1 MRPARKSDTDPPRRV
16 TEFIQSII
24 SIPLE
29 EIEAPLSRFTWDYDD
44 KGSFHHWTELFL
56 HFNFFLSKYV
66 SSRNDL
72 QLSDN
77 MLDEEI
83 LFPKGAV
90 LQILRVLTI
99 IFENCRDK
107 GSFSGLEHFTHLLSS
122 NDPEILLA
130 ALQALVALVKINP
143 AKLHLSGR
151 LPVNVVLNRHLLALS
166 QGWGSKEEGLGL
178 FSCVVENGC
187 DSSASQLG
195 STLHFEFYKDN
206 ALDSAENTSGQNM
219 AGLQVVHVPGL
230 LLQPKD
236 SIGFLKDLV
245 HKYQIPGELRFTIWT
260 RIRYASAF
268 SSITSRRQYTCI
280 RLLAFM
286 VLVQSSDTHEEL
298 GAFFSNDPE
307 FMNDLMKVL
316 QSEDLIPDDIRALAM
331 WALSYQFAA
340 ISASQERSRALNVP
354 NIVTNA
360 ANRVF
365 LLSLLQKAVMSL
377 TTTEA
382 CSISLVEGALYFFLA
397 HVTSS
402 SASPSPTRE
411 TGLIPALLPLLED
424 TNSTHM
430 HLVVCAV
437 KILRKF
443 MDYSSPAVTLFRDL
457 RGLDN
462 SVRRLK
468 IEVNRVVE
476 VSEGSDI
483 ATSSFNE
490 LKYGQILYSQRRL
503 IKALLK
509 VLGLTTYAP
518 ATAARAPNS
527 EESSLPSSL
536 SLIFRHSHKFGGDI
550 FSSGVTLMN
559 ELIHK
564 DPTCFS
570 MLHAAGLPTAF
581 LDAISEDLLLPS
593 SKALCCIPNGLDAL
607 CLNNVGLQAVTE
619 RNALQFLVGVFTS
632 RKYLLSLNEGVAP
645 LANAMEELMRHVPS
659 LRGPGVDVIIEILRK
674 VATMEIVGL
683 ESKEMKD
690 CPVPMETDSEDK
702 YNAGVAVT
710 GTAAQNMTNERFLQL
725 CISHA
730 MVFVH
735 RALETSDICR
745 IFVEKKGIEA
755 LMSFLTL
762 PGIPLSPDG
771 MTVAVHMVAV
781 SKVFTHQ
788 HSNVLAQV
796 YCEFL
801 RGHLRATSDELDPVA
816 GTNLL
821 AAENGLNQKVFWC
834 FFVLQFFVFLAD
846 ATRENR
852 WLAALMTEFGN
863 GSKDVLIDI
872 GRIHREI
879 LWQIAL
885 FEDSKVGVKK
895 DDGPSVK
902 ALTTDS
908 DSPASDIDEHMPS
921 SIGQYVD
928 LILNQHRQSSVWNAE
943 HQLFDLIHL
952 FHDFGHRARLQR
964 RLNMDSSSRSRQIS
978 SRQISSHSDE
988 GTSRSKTESSKP
1000 KSLHS
1005 FCYEI
1010 LRSLSFHISHL
1021 FSEMGKVMHLPSRR
1035 RDESPTVGPAS
1046 KSVASTFANI
1056 FLDDLN
1062 FAGHINISETEV
1074 PISAKCSYLG
1084 KVVDFIQAVI
1094 VDRQESCNPVLL
1106 NSFYAHGV
1114 IKSLLTTFEAT
1125 GQLLWTV
1132 MQTPSMMETEVK
1144 EQEHKDESDKAW
1156 IFSTLVTYAGLM
1168 DHLVRPT
1175 SILASNSSQFLVQ
1188 PVAGGDFSLPKD
1200 PESFAKVLQSQV
1212 LKAVR
1217 PLWNHPLFPQ
1227 CSVEFISLI
1236 CSIMKHVYTGVDA
1249 KMVKATGNVGNA
1261 SFQGVAP
1268 PLDESAIAMIVEMG
1282 FSRSRAEEA
1291 LRHVRSNRV
1300 ELAMEWLINHPE
1312 EASQEDDEL
1321 ARALALSLGNTDSSS
1336 TEEMATDQKVME
1348 EEEDLV
1354 QSPPIDEILSTC
1366 VKLLQAKDSL
1376 AFPLRDLLVI
1386 LCTRND
1392 GQDRE
1397 RVILFLVDQLKLCNG
1412 SDGRHNSLLSL
1423 TSHVLALI
1431 LHEDNVACQV
1441 ASQNGLVSVLLDVLS
1456 NFCPAEVEME
1466 SMPELKYVTAILLV
1480 LGHMVQA
1487 KPKSDSN
1494 ALMSDQLKKR
1504 DESLQNS
1511 ENVVDNQQKSLEN
1524 AFNVGEGYMTS
1535 EEQKRAIDI
1544 VCNFIQIHFPST
1556 TIQALLQLC
1565 ARLTRVHAIALRFL
1579 EKGGLAALLNLPTKC
1594 LFSGFDNVA
1603 TTIIRHI
1610 LEDPHTLQL
1619 AMESEIRHSI
1629 VAASTRNIGGRVS
1642 PRTFLSN
1649 LAPVISRDPA
1659 VFILAARAV
1668 CQIEM
1673 HGERPYVILSKD
1685 REKEKGKEKEKLLEK
1700 DKQGTGDKAI
1710 QVEKGL
1716 LGNVG
1721 NGSIK
1726 ISDVGGKTKGHKK
1739 SSHNFASVIEQL
1751 LDVVIQFSPS
1761 AKDDI
1766 GGKSQCLGSATDME
1780 VDENPLDGKGK
1791 AVVGKDNV
1799 ELECKSSAALA
1810 RAAFIL
1816 KLLTEILLMYPSA
1829 INVVLRRDTESS
1841 HFKGPLQGGST
1852 VMGHGGPLYH
1862 VLNRLLPYGGHHSKE
1877 KPPNSEW
1884 RQKLSSKASQF
1895 LMAVCVRSGEGRR
1908 RVFVEIVNFLNAYFD
1923 SHDGGYKPP
1932 DSQMNAFIDFIN
1944 DVLAARSPSGSN
1956 ISAEVSKTLIDVG
1969 AVQALCL
1976 TLKYLDLDHPDSVKI
1991 VNGIVKALESL
2002 TVEQIQSQEDSENKH
2017 GSRGASDSSRHQL
2030 PNDGENQEGP
2040 SSDTIAQPRQNETD
2054 FDQMESSHDAL
2065 MSIQNAANLMIGS
2078 EEDFTHES
2086 VEEDG
2091 VVADYSMDNGG
2102 QDSSADEDEEE
2113 EMSGDGGEEDAEDDD
2128 EDEEEDDEELDEDD
2142 VHHLSH
2148 PDADQDDQDVHEL
2161 GDDFD
2166 EDDIL
2171 EDEEDDDD
2179 ENNFIFRLEDG
2190 IDMFNHF
2197 EVLGREGDFP
2207 SDPFHVMPIE
2217 EVFGA
2222 NRRQGRTT
2230 SIYNLLGRTDDRGA
2244 AFQHPLLVPSV
2255 PSRSVMHRSTEN
2267 AGDRLIMDR
2276 NLESTSAPS
2285 DLDSIFRT
2293 LRSGRPG
2300 NRLSNWADDS
2310 QQLRGT
2316 NNSSIALG
2324 IEELFVSQLRRA
2336 TPVEDGP
2343 TVQGNDANV
2352 SHEKGEASVSQAADD
2367 GTPTLQPQEDNLV
2380 REEQEQSQT
2389 EGNIGE
2395 NINTDAAQPLQH
2407 SSEVQVNQSTI
2418 SGQHDLDVQD
2428 ERNERSMRDVEAVS
2442 QDSSGSGATLGESL
2456 RSLEVE
2462 IGSADGHDDAG
2473 ERPPLGDSQTT
2484 RIQALGRVLGATGN
2498 LNQIN
2503 TSGNME
2509 GVQVENTNRDPVQPD
2524 TVREMNQTV
2533 IDGASTEQQQ
2543 TNLAAGP
2550 SIDPAFLEALPEDL
2564 RTEVLASQQNQP
2576 AQTVNND
2583 PPNTDEIDPEFLA
2596 ALPPDIQAEVLA
2608 QQRAQRLLQSRQF
2621 EGQPVDMDSASI
2633 LATLPPDLRAEVLLT
2648 SPEAVLANISE
2659 SLVTE
2664 ARRLRQRFGY
2674 YLPTDRLGAARR
2686 TLIDRSRRNGSGI
2699 GGRNGSMGSDRVGSS
2714 STHKTIFG
2722 DKLIEADGKPLVD
2735 AQALKAMLRLLRL
2748 VQPVYKGPLQRLLF
2762 NICTHSV
2769 TRVTLVQLLLDMLL
2783 PDVEGSAGN
2792 SDSDGMSSYRLYGC
2806 LGHVNYSRPQL
2817 SDGVPPLVSR
2827 RVLETL
2833 THLAQN
2839 HPLVAKHLLY
2849 LEENKS
2855 LKPKRDHDMG
2865 RGKALMIDEEN
2876 RLETINEEDSGK
2888 FPIVL
2893 LLKLLNQ
2900 PLYSRSTAHLEQ
2912 VMGLLKVIMQSIEID
2927 AQSGSESQPL
2937 DSVQKP
2943 APPDGTT
2950 DDQLGSSGLEMA
2962 SHASSSGTGKK
2973 FDATTVLLGIPK
2985 TELRLLS
2992 SLLAREGL
3000 SELAYSH
3007 SVDVLMKLV
3016 KIVPSHRHLFI
3027 NELANATETL
3037 SNIAVSELQSFG
3049 EGENIVLSTTLSGAA
3064 ILRVLQALSSLAAS
3078 FQKEKDDEVLPEQE
3092 HAESLGT
3099 IRSLNAGLEPLWQ
3112 ELSLCI
3118 SKIENRSSS
3127 MSLVPSASGTNGIL
3141 PPLPPGTQRVL
3152 PYIEAF
3158 FVTCEKLQSGQ
3169 TTSGQ
3174 LECISATATEV
3185 KEATSLFESTQ
3196 SLSSTAQQRK
3206 IDEKG
3211 ITLMKFAEKH
3221 KRLLNA
3227 FVRQNSGLLE
3237 KSLSLLL
3244 KVPRLI
3250 EFDNKRAYFRSK
3262 IRQHQDH
3269 QNYSSVR
3276 ISVRRAYVLEDSYN
3290 QLRMRQARE
3299 LKGRLNVHFQG
3310 EEGIDAG
3317 GLTREWYQLLS
3328 RVIFDKNAL
3337 LFTTV
3342 GNEATF
3348 QPNPNSCYQTEH
3360 LSYFKFVGRV
3370 VAKALFDGQLLDVHF
3385 TRSFYK
3391 HILGAKVTYHDIEAV
3406 DPDYYKN
3413 LKWMLENDIRDM
3425 PDLTFSMDAD
3435 EEKLILYEKEEV
3447 TDHELIPGGRNIR
3460 VTEENK
3466 HEYVDLVAE
3475 HRLTTAIR
3483 PQINAFLEGF
3493 NELVPRN
3500 LISIFND
3507 KELELL
3513 ISGLPEIDLDDLRA
3527 NTEYAGYSAAS
3538 PVIQWFWE
3546 AVQSFNKE
3554 DRARLIQ
3561 FVTGTSKVPLE
3572 GFKALQGISGLQR
3585 FQIHK
3590 AYGSPDRL
3598 PSAHT
3603 CFNQLDLPEY
3613 PSREQLEERLLLAIH
3628 EANEGFGF
3636 G

>member
-1 MRPARKSDTDPPRRV
+1 MRPARKSDNDPPQRV
-16 TEFIQSII
+16 MNFIRNII
-24 SIPLE
+24 STPLE
-29 EIEAPLSRFTWDYDD
+29 EIEAPLSRFTWDYDN
-44 KGSFHHWTELFL
+44 KGNFHHWTELFV
-56 HFNFFLSKYV
+56 HFNLFFSKYV
-66 SSRNDL
+66 SSRKDL

-77 MLDEEI
+77 MLDEETP
-83 LFPKGAV
+83 FPKGTV
-90 LQILRVLTI
+90 LQILRVLSI
-99 IFENCRDK
+99 IFENCRNK

-130 ALQALVALVKINP
+130 ALHALVALVKINP
-143 AKLHLSGR
+143 AKLHLSGK
-151 LPVNVVLNRHLLALS
+151 LPGSVVLNRHLLALS

-187 DSSASQLG
+187 DSAASQLG
-195 STLHFEFYKDN
+195 SALHFEFYTDRG
-206 ALDSAENTSGQNM
+206 LDTAENSNGKNT

-236 SIGFLKDLV
+236 EVLFMKDLID
-245 HKYQIPGELRFTIWT
+245 KYQVPVELRFTLWT

-268 SSITSRRQYTCI
+268 SSVTSRRQYTCI

-307 FMNDLMKVL
+307 FMNELMKVL
-316 QSEDLIPDDIRALAM
+316 ESEGLIPDNIRASAM
-331 WALSYQFAA
+331 WALGYQFAA
-340 ISASQERSRALNVP
+340 ISASHERTRVLNVP
-354 NIVTNA
+354 NIVSNA

-365 LLSLLQKAVMSL
+365 LLSLLQKAIMSL
-377 TTTEA
+377 TMREA
-382 CSISLVEGALYFFLA
+382 CPISLVEGALYFFLA
-397 HVTSS
+397 YVTSS

-443 MDYSSPAVTLFRDL
+443 MDYSNPAVTLFRDL
-457 RGLDN
+457 GGLDN
-462 SVRRLK
+462 SIKRLQ

-476 VSEGSDI
+476 VPDSCNI
-483 ATSSFNE
+483 ATSAFDESRYE
-490 LKYGQILYSQRRL
+490 DQIPYCQRRL

-509 VLGLTTYAP
+509 VLGLTTSTRP
-518 ATAARAPNS
+518 PNS

-536 SLIFRHSHKFGGDI
+536 SLIFSHSHKFGGDV
-550 FSSGVTLMN
+550 FSSAVTLMN

-570 MLHAAGLPTAF
+570 MLHAAGLTTAF
-581 LDAISEDLLLPS
+581 LDAISEGLLLPS
-593 SKALCCIPNGLDAL
+593 SKSLCCIPSGLDAL
-607 CLNNVGLQAVTE
+607 CLNNIGLQEVTE

-659 LRGPGVDVIIEILRK
+659 LRGAGVDVIIEILKK
-674 VATMEIVGL
+674 VATMGETCL
-683 ESKEMKD
+683 ASKEIKD
-690 CPVPMETDSEDK
+690 SPVPMETDSDDK
-702 YNAGVAVT
+702 HNAGVEITGAAV
-710 GTAAQNMTNERFLQL
+710 QNMTNERFLQL

-735 RALETSDICR
+735 RALENSESCR
-745 IFVEKKGIEA
+745 IFVEKEGVEA
-755 LMSFLTL
+755 LMRFLTL

-771 MTVAVHMVAV
+771 MSVAVHMVAV
-781 SKVFTHQ
+781 SKVFTQQ
-788 HSNVLAQV
+788 HSTVLARV
-796 YCEFL
+796 FCECL
-801 RGHLRATSDELDPVA
+801 RGHLKATFEELNPAA

-821 AAENGLNQKVFWC
+821 AAENGLNRKIFWC
-834 FFVLQFFVFLAD
+834 LFVLQFFVFLAD

-852 WLAALMTEFGN
+852 WLAALMAEFGN

-879 LWQIAL
+879 LLQIAL
-885 FEDSKVGVKK
+885 FEDSKVGIKK
-895 DDGPSVK
+895 DDGPSVSGV
-902 ALTTDS
+902 TTDS
-908 DSPASDIDEHMPS
+908 DAPPSDIDDHMPT

-928 LILNQHRQSSVWNAE
+928 LILSQHRQSSVWNAE
-943 HQLFDLIHL
+943 PQLFDLIHL

-964 RLNMDSSSRSRQIS
+964 RLNMDSSSRSRQS
-978 SRQISSHSDE
+978 STRQSLSNSDD
-988 GTSRSKTESSKP
+988 GLSRSKTESSKP
-1000 KSLHS
+1000 KSIHS

-1021 FSEMGKVMHLPSRR
+1021 FSELGKVMHLSSRR
-1035 RDESPTVGPAS
+1035 RDDSQTVSPAS
-1046 KSVASTFANI
+1046 KSVASTFATI
-1056 FLDDLN
+1056 FLDDL
-1062 FAGHINISETEV
+1062 SSLVELPT
-1074 PISAKCSYLG
+1074 SAKCSYLG

-1114 IKSLLTTFEAT
+1114 IKSVIETFEAT
-1125 GQLLWTV
+1125 SQLLWTV
-1132 MQTPSMMETEVK
+1132 MQTTSMMETELK
-1144 EQEHKDESDKAW
+1144 QCEQNEGSDKAW
-1156 IFSTLVTYAGLM
+1156 IFGTLITYAGLM
-1168 DHLVRPT
+1168 DHLVRPAC
-1175 SILASNSSQFLVQ
+1175 ILASTSSHFLVQ
-1188 PVAGGDFSLPKD
+1188 PVANGDLSLPKD
-1200 PESFAKVLQSQV
+1200 PENFAKVLQSQV
-1212 LKAVR
+1212 LKVVR
-1217 PLWNHPLFPQ
+1217 PVWNHTLFPQ
-1227 CSVEFISLI
+1227 CSVEFVSLI

-1249 KMVKATGNVGNA
+1249 KMVKASGNGGNVP
-1261 SFQGVAP
+1261 FQGVAP
-1268 PLDESAIAMIVEMG
+1268 LLDETAIAMILEMG

-1312 EASQEDDEL
+1312 EASQEDNEL
-1321 ARALALSLGNTDSSS
+1321 ARALALSLGSTDSSS
-1336 TEEMATDQKVME
+1336 LVEEMATDQKVTE
-1348 EEEDLV
+1348 EEENLV

-1366 VKLLQAKDSL
+1366 VKLLEAKESL
-1376 AFPLRDLLVI
+1376 AFPLRDLLVT

-1392 GQDRE
+1392 GQDRA
-1397 RVILFLVDQLKLCNG
+1397 RVISFLVDQLKLCND
-1412 SDGRHNSLLSL
+1412 SSGRDNSVLCL

-1431 LHEDNVACQV
+1431 LHEDNAACQV
-1441 ASQNGLVSVLLDVLS
+1441 ASENGLVSVLLDVLS
-1456 NFCPAEVEME
+1456 KFFPTEVETE

-1480 LGHMVQA
+1480 LDHMLQL
-1487 KPKSDSN
+1487 KPKLDSN
-1494 ALMSDQLKKR
+1494 TLASDQLK
-1504 DESLQNS
+1504 NS
-1511 ENVVDNQQKSLEN
+1511 ENVDGNQQKCPGYIL
-1524 AFNVGEGYMTS
+1524 NVAEGYMTA
-1535 EEQKRAIDI
+1535 EEQKRTIDI
-1544 VCNFIQIHFPST
+1544 VCNFIQIHFSST

-1579 EKGGLAALLNLPTKC
+1579 EKGGLAALLSLPTKC

-1629 VAASTRNIGGRVS
+1629 VAASARNISGRVS
-1642 PRTFLSN
+1642 PRNFLSN

-1659 VFILAARAV
+1659 VFILAAQVV

-1673 HGERPYVILSKD
+1673 HGERPYVVLSKD
-1685 REKEKGKEKEKLLEK
+1685 REKEKVKEKEKLLEK
-1700 DKQGTGDKAI
+1700 DRHGAGDKTI
-1710 QVEKGL
+1710 QGEKSL
-1716 LGNVG
+1716 PVSVG
-1721 NGSIK
+1721 NGLIK
-1726 ISDVGGKTKGHKK
+1726 ISDVGGKTKGHKRPP
-1739 SSHNFASVIEQL
+1739 HNFASVIDQL
-1751 LDVVIQFSPS
+1751 LDAIIQFSPA

-1766 GGKSQCLGSATDME
+1766 GGKSQCSGSVTDME
-1780 VDENPLDGKGK
+1780 VDEIPLDGKGK
-1791 AVVGKDNV
+1791 AVVGKDSL
-1799 ELECKSSAALA
+1799 ELDCKSSAALA

-1816 KLLTEILLMYPSA
+1816 KVLTEILLMYPSA
-1829 INVVLRRDTESS
+1829 VNVVLRRDTESS
-1841 HFKGPLQGGST
+1841 HFRGPIQGGAT
-1852 VMGHGGPLYH
+1852 MMGHGGPLYH
-1862 VLNRLLPYGGHHSKE
+1862 VLNRLLPFPGSHSKE
-1877 KPPNSEW
+1877 RQSSSEW

-1908 RVFVEIVNFLNAYFD
+1908 RLFVEIVNSLNAYFGCHFD
-1923 SHDGGYKPP
+1923 GYKPP
-1932 DSQMNAFIDFIN
+1932 DSQMNAFIDLIN

-1969 AVQALCL
+1969 AAQALCF
-1976 TLKYLDLDHPDSVKI
+1976 TLQYLDLDHPDSVKI
-1991 VNGIVKALESL
+1991 ANGIVKALESL
-2002 TVEQIQSQEDSENKH
+2002 TGEQIHSHEDSEIKP
-2017 GSRGASDSSRHQL
+2017 GTRGASDSNQHQIQ
-2030 PNDGENQEGP
+2030 NEGENQEGP
-2040 SSDTIAQPRQNETD
+2040 SPNTNSQPRQNDTE
-2054 FDQMESSHDAL
+2054 FEQMQSAHDTHT
-2065 MSIQNAANLMIGS
+2065 SIQNAGNLMIGS
-2078 EEDFTHES
+2078 EEDFIHEGA
-2086 VEEDG
+2086 EEDVG

-2102 QDSSADEDEEE
+2102 QDSSADDDEEE

-2161 GDDFD
+2161 GEDFD
-2166 EDDIL
+2166 DDDIL
-2171 EDEEDDDD
+2171 EDEEEDDD

-2190 IDMFNHF
+2190 INVFDHF
-2197 EVLGREGDFP
+2197 GVLGRAESDFP

-2244 AFQHPLLVPSV
+2244 AFQHPFLVVPSV
-2255 PSRSVMHRSTEN
+2255 PSRSVLHRSTDN
-2267 AGDRLIMDR
+2267 AGDRLIAER
-2276 NLESTSAPS
+2276 NLESTSTPS

-2316 NNSSIALG
+2316 SSTSIALG
-2324 IEELFVSQLRRA
+2324 IEEHFVSQLRRA
-2336 TPVEDGP
+2336 MPVEDGP
-2343 TVQGNDANV
+2343 TVQGNDATV
-2352 SHEKGEASVSQAADD
+2352 LHEKGEASVSQAADD
-2367 GTPTLQPQEDNLV
+2367 GTTTLQHQEDNLN
-2380 REEQEQSQT
+2380 REEQEQSHVEGTSGDNTNT
-2389 EGNIGE
+2389 E
-2395 NINTDAAQPLQH
+2395 AVHPLQH
-2407 SSEVQVNQSTI
+2407 PSVLQGNQSTI
-2418 SGQHDLDVQD
+2418 SGQHDHDLQD
-2428 ERNERSMRDVEAVS
+2428 ERNERVMRDVEAVS

-2462 IGSADGHDDAG
+2462 IGSADGHDDTG
-2473 ERPPLGDSQTT
+2473 ERPPVGDSHTA
-2484 RIQALGRVLGATGN
+2484 RIQALGRVLGATES
-2498 LNQIN
+2498 LTQID

-2509 GVQVENTNRDPVQPD
+2509 GVQVENNNMNPSQPD
-2524 TVREMNQTV
+2524 NVREMNQTV
-2533 IDGASTEQQQ
+2533 VDGASAEQQQ
-2543 TNLAAGP
+2543 TNLATGP
-2550 SIDPAFLEALPEDL
+2550 NSIDPAFLEALPEDL

-2608 QQRAQRLLQSRQF
+2608 QQRAQRLLQSHQF

-2633 LATLPPDLRAEVLLT
+2633 LATFPPELRAEVLLT
-2648 SPEAVLANISE
+2648 SSDAVLANLPE

-2664 ARRLRQRFGY
+2664 AQRLRQRFGY
-2674 YLPTDRLGAARR
+2674 HLPTDRLGSARR
-2686 TLIDRSRRNGSGI
+2686 TLIDRSRRNGSGL

-2714 STHKTIFG
+2714 SIHRTVFG

-2735 AQALKAMLRLLRL
+2735 TQALKSMLRLLRL
-2748 VQPVYKGPLQRLLF
+2748 VQPVYKGPLQRLLL

-2769 TRVTLVQLLLDMLL
+2769 TRVTLVQLFLDMLL
-2783 PDVEGSAGN
+2783 PDVEGFTGN
-2792 SDSDGMSSYRLYGC
+2792 ASCVGMSSYRLYGC
-2806 LGHVNYSRPQL
+2806 LGHVNYSRPQFH
-2817 SDGVPPLVSR
+2817 DGVPPLVSR

-2833 THLAQN
+2833 TYLAQN

-2849 LEENKS
+2849 LEEFKCHQ
-2855 LKPKRDHDMG
+2855 PKRDHDMG
-2865 RGKALMIDEEN
+2865 RGKALMVDDEN
-2876 RLETINEEDSGK
+2876 QSETINEVDSGK
-2888 FPIVL
+2888 SPIVL
-2893 LLKLLNQ
+2893 LLKLLDQ
-2900 PLYSRSTAHLEQ
+2900 PLYSRSIAHLEQ
-2912 VMGLLKVIMQSIEID
+2912 VMGLLKVVMNSIELD

-2937 DSVQKP
+2937 DSDQKSVH
-2943 APPDGTT
+2943 PDGKV
-2950 DDQLGSSGLEMA
+2950 DDQLESSGLEMA
-2962 SHASSSGTGKK
+2962 SHDLTGVGKK
-2973 FDATTVLLGIPK
+2973 FDAATVLRSIPK

-3000 SELAYSH
+3000 SELAYAH
-3007 SVDVLMKLV
+3007 SVDVMTKLV
-3016 KIVPSHRHLFI
+3016 KMVPSHRHLFI
-3027 NELANATETL
+3027 IELANATEIL
-3037 SNIAVSELQSFG
+3037 SKIAVSELQSLG
-3049 EGENIVLSTTLSGAA
+3049 EAETIVLSTTFSGAA
-3064 ILRVLQALSSLAAS
+3064 ILRVLQALSSLATS

-3092 HAESLGT
+3092 HAESLAT
-3099 IRSLNAGLEPLWQ
+3099 IRSLNMGLEPLWQ

-3118 SKIENRSSS
+3118 GKIENRSSS
-3127 MSLVPSASGTNGIL
+3127 MSVVPSSSGTNGIL

-3169 TTSGQ
+3169 ATPGQ
-3174 LECISATATEV
+3174 LEYNSATATEV
-3185 KEATSLFESTQ
+3185 KEAASTSESTMH
-3196 SLSSTAQQRK
+3196 SMSSATQQRK

-3211 ITLMKFAEKH
+3211 ITLLKFAEKH

-3276 ISVRRAYVLEDSYN
+3276 ISVRRAYILEDSYN

-3391 HILGAKVTYHDIEAV
+3391 HMLGAKVTYHDIEAV
-3406 DPDYYKN
+3406 DPDYYKSF
-3413 LKWMLENDIRDM
+3413 KWMLENDIRDM
-3425 PDLTFSMDAD
+3425 ADLTFSMDAD
-3435 EEKLILYEKEEV
+3435 EEKHILYEKEEV

-3493 NELVPRN
+3493 NELVARN

-3513 ISGLPEIDLDDLRA
+3513 ISGLPEIDLDDLRT

-3546 AVQSFNKE
+3546 VVQCFNKE

-3572 GFKALQGISGLQR
+3572 GFKALQGISGLQK